1 MAPSKQSLWMVLRS
15 PAAAVVAGTTALLIF
30 DVNYYLMSTML
41 GTRNNACAIGANL
54 TPFNIGFSGVM
65 SILAG
70 VMIVGIGALIKK
82 KRNAAQAVSLSG
94 FGFVSGI
101 FTLFCTVCILP
112 LITIFGVAI
121 DLGFFTTYNVFFN
134 TASLMLFV
142 WGLWLLNRKLAC
154 ERCVS

>member
-1 MAPSKQSLWMVLRS
+1 MAASKQSLWMVLRT
-15 PAAAVVAGTTALLIF
+15 PAAAVVAVSGALLIF

-54 TPFNIGFSGVM
+54 TPFNIIFSGLM
-65 SILAG
+65 SIFAG
-70 VMIVGIGALIKK
+70 MMIVGIGALIKK
-82 KRNAAQAVSLSG
+82 KRNATQAVSLSG
-94 FGFVSGI
+94 IGFVSGI

-112 LITIFGVAI
+112 LVTIFGVAI
-121 DLGFFTTYNVFFN
+121 DLGFFTTYNVFFKLI
-134 TASLMLFV
+134 SLLLFV